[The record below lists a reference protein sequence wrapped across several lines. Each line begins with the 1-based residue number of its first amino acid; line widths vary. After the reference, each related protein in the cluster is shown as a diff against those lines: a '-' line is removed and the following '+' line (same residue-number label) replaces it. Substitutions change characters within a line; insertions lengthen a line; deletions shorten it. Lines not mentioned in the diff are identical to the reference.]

1 MKKTDNANLKNKK
14 KGGILEH
21 ERTEYLILDN
31 VGFEVTEAFRNFKA
45 SLSVSIPKK
54 SGKATS
60 IIITS
65 SCPEDGKTTVAVNL
79 AMMIALSNAKVILID
94 ADIRKGRVSNFF
106 KVKNTPGLVDYLS
119 GQASLDD
126 VTHKSE
132 LNDNISFMASGTR
145 TPRPYELLESEE
157 MKSLLQEL
165 KGLYDYIILDTPPL
179 VVVSDALALT
189 SEVNGTIVVCR
200 HESSYVKDI
209 ANTLDKLKFA
219 KANVLGVVVNDYNNT
234 KAKSSYHYNRYNQY
248 NKYYLSDEE

>member
-1 MKKTDNANLKNKK
+1 MKKTENGIFKRKGKN
-14 KGGILEH
+14 GILDH
-21 ERTEYLILDN
+21 ERAEYLILDN

-60 IIITS
+60 LIITS

-79 AMMIALSNAKVILID
+79 AMMFALSNAKVILID

-106 KVKNTPGLVDYLS
+106 KVKNAPGLVDYLS
-119 GQASLDD
+119 GQASLEEI
-126 VTHKSE
+126 THTSVHNNN
-132 LNDNISFMASGTR
+132 LTFIPSGTR

-157 MKSLLQEL
+157 MKALLQEL
-165 KGLYDYIILDTPPL
+165 KAKYDYVILDTPPL

-209 ANTLDKLKFA
+209 ANTLDKLNFA
-219 KANVLGVVVNDYNNT
+219 KANVLGVVVNGYNNS
-234 KAKSSYHYNRYNQY
+234 KVKSSYHSNRYNQY
-248 NKYYLSDEE
+248 NKYYLDS